1 VTPAPAPTGSADN
14 EPGAANAGETR
25 NSRGRL
31 RRLLI
36 ATAGYAVIAGITVAL
51 LLSIEA
57 GVRLYAYVLGNPAD
71 ARYGLSTAR
80 EWPDPGI
87 SSPRFHALVSDRY
100 ADFGNYYA
108 YAGFPDPERIPWTD
122 EPVHI
127 NRFGLRGPDFEIA
140 RKPGT
145 FRLVNMGESSTFG
158 FMVDD
163 GQTYPMRLQEILDRR
178 LGDGQVEVIN
188 AGLPYYTT
196 EDMSILLR
204 QLVAEM
210 SPDLVTFYIG
220 YNDSTWLTRFL
231 LEQRMR
237 RNAGW
242 FRAAAIDARI
252 SLVQHSLVA
261 GKAARWM
268 DARLRPFVIT
278 DQAFSPLAGK
288 EARELLATVVDEF
301 SHRILALHRQACSLG
316 IDHAFVTQLH
326 APLNMWDGTMQPG
339 DDPFDFL
346 VPEARERDYYGYAAT
361 LSDKLDGA
369 GFDLPVEVFW
379 FAHHRANEWLLD
391 QEALRSLDF
400 VRRVDGDWSQ
410 LATLIHLNAQGNEE
424 LARFLADSLQDAIAT
439 HDTAMIRARCSGS

>member
-1 VTPAPAPTGSADN
+1 MTRGLPPPGGSDDLPEATKVD
-14 EPGAANAGETR
+14 TMR
-25 NSRGRL
+25 NSKGRL
-31 RRLLI
+31 RRLLVAI
-36 ATAGYAVIAGITVAL
+36 AGYAVIAGVTVAL
-51 LLSIEA
+51 LLSVEV
-57 GVRLYAYVLGNPAD
+57 GVRLYAYVSGNPAD
-71 ARYGLSTAR
+71 ARLGFATAR

-108 YAGFPDPERIPWTD
+108 YAGFPDPDRIPWTD

-140 RKPGT
+140 KKPDT
-145 FRLVNMGESSTFG
+145 FRLVTMGESSTFG

-163 GQTYPMRLQEILDRR
+163 DETYPMRLQETLDRR
-178 LGDGQVEVIN
+178 LGDGKVEVIN

-204 QLVAEM
+204 QLVAGM
-210 SPDLVTFYIG
+210 GPDLITFYIG
-220 YNDSTWLTRFL
+220 YNDATWLTRLL

-237 RNAGW
+237 EHAGRL
-242 FRAAAIDARI
+242 RATALDARML
-252 SLVQHSLVA
+252 LVRHSLLVNR
-261 GKAARWM
+261 AARWV

-278 DQAFSPLAGK
+278 DETFPPLIGG

-301 SHRILALHRQACSLG
+301 SHRVLALHRQACDLG

-326 APLNMWDGTMQPG
+326 APLNMWAGTMRPG

-346 VPEARERDYYGYAAT
+346 VPEARDGDYYTYAAT
-361 LSDKLDGA
+361 LSDKLDGG

-379 FAHHRANEWLLD
+379 FAHHRVNEWLLA
-391 QEALRSLDF
+391 QEPLRPLDF
-400 VRRVDGDWSQ
+400 VRQVDGDWSR
-410 LATLIHLNAQGNEE
+410 LATLIHLNASGNDA
-424 LARFLADSLQDAIAT
+424 LARFLADSLQGAVAT
-439 HDTAMIRARCSGS
+439 HDTTMIRARCTGS